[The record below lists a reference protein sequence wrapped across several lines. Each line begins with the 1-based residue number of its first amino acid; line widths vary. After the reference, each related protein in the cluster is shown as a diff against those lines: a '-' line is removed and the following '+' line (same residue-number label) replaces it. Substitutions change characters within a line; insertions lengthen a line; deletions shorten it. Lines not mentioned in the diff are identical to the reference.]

1 MAAAIREYDYLFK
14 ILLIGDSRVGKS
26 ALMWRY
32 SNRVFSEPYIP
43 TVGVQFKVRTIEI
56 EGKRVK
62 LQIWDTAEQE
72 RFRAITSHYYR
83 GAHGIIAVYDITNK
97 DSFNNVAQ
105 CLQEISFDESKE
117 ISKLL
122 VGNKSDLSNERAVNY
137 NTAKSFADE
146 LSIPFIETSAR
157 VGGEDVGHVEQVFA
171 RTAAEIKRRVDSQR
185 TFNQR
190 LSARTN
196 KQQLLIA
203 MIVAVIMLI
212 CCIALLLIVHFY
224 LGPKDD
230 ATGEICALMA
240 PAIVVFFLYLCRKRR
255 S

>member
-117 ISKLL
+117 ISKLFGGQQIRSL
-122 VGNKSDLSNERAVNY
+122 ERARCQLQHCQGKLKFRITVL
-137 NTAKSFADE
+137 AKSF
-146 LSIPFIETSAR
+146 
-157 VGGEDVGHVEQVFA
+157 G
-171 RTAAEIKRRVDSQR
+171 TAGI
-185 TFNQR
+185 
-190 LSARTN
+190 
-196 KQQLLIA
+196 
-203 MIVAVIMLI
+203 
-212 CCIALLLIVHFY
+212 
-224 LGPKDD
+224 
-230 ATGEICALMA
+230 
-240 PAIVVFFLYLCRKRR
+240 
-255 S
+255 